1 MSAIEPTVTTG
12 APIPRRTAR
21 RYIIPVGTSAVIV
34 LFTFALFDWIAI
46 EYAYLA
52 TYTILQYVVLA
63 TAWNIFGG
71 YAGYVNFGVA
81 GFFALG
87 VYASVVNYKTL
98 QLPLPVMIVIAGV
111 IAGIVSLGMG
121 YLTLRLRGV
130 FFSIAT
136 LAFSIVLNTMLIN
149 WHFVGGAR
157 GVSVLRP
164 DAPAFFG
171 TYPRYLFGVMLGL
184 AVAGMLIARAVEYS
198 WLGRGLAAI
207 RDDELA
213 AECSGVPAL
222 RLKLMATTI
231 SGTLM
236 GMAGA
241 PFSYYITYVDPASAF
256 SLTIAVNT
264 VAMPVIGGM
273 TTWIGPVIGAVLL
286 GTLRRRPHGDDL
298 FCAKPDA
305 RWRAAGRFCRAGALR
320 HRRRRKNSARALGM
334 SEAFGL
340 HAPILRAKQ
349 VTKRFGGFTAVNAP
363 RFYPRPT
370 RARWTD
376 RSKRFGKEHLRQLSH
391 GRVRH
396 Q

>member
-1 MSAIEPTVTTG
+1 MSAVEAGMRDTTVQ
-12 APIPRRTAR
+12 RRAVQ
-21 RYIIPVGTSAVIV
+21 RYLVPLGVSAAIILLA
-34 LFTFALFDWIAI
+34 FALLDWIAI

-81 GFFALG
+81 AFFALG
-87 VYASVVNYKTL
+87 VYASVVNYLTL
-98 QLPLPVMIVIAGV
+98 QLPLPVMILIAGV
-111 IAGIVSLGMG
+111 ISGVVGLGMG

-136 LAFSIVLNTMLIN
+136 LAFAVVLNTIFIN
-149 WHFVGGAR
+149 WHFVGGSR
-157 GVSVLRP
+157 GVSVVRP
-164 DAPAFFG
+164 EAPAFFNSY
-171 TYPRYLFGVMLGL
+171 TRYLFAVMLLL
-184 AVAGMLIARAVEYS
+184 AVASVLIARAIEYS

-231 SGTLM
+231 SGALM

-241 PFSYYITYVDPASAF
+241 PFPYYITYVDPASAF

-273 TTWIGPVIGAVLL
+273 TTWIGPVIGAMLL
-286 GTLRRRPHGDDL
+286 GTLQQVATVTISSVLSLMLVGVL
-298 FCAKPDA
+298 LVVFV
-305 RWRAAGRFCRAGALR
+305 AL
-320 HRRRRKNSARALGM
+320 
-334 SEAFGL
+334 
-340 HAPILRAKQ
+340 
-349 VTKRFGGFTAVNAP
+349 AP
-363 RFYPRPT
+363 RGIVGVVK
-370 RARWTD
+370 D
-376 RSKRFGKEHLRQLSH
+376 LRE
-391 GRVRH
+391 RTK
-396 Q
+396 